1 MEHKLQLP
9 DELAPLLNFEWSQLY
24 EDYTELKDIQPE
36 PNITLHAESG
46 TPGGGTK
53 TVVDVKDVPIG
64 SSGFLQNTNRV
75 HLHAWCETSAHGE
88 KQVGGYCT
96 YNGDTYKIIR
106 RMDEQPFDG
115 LFDEEP
121 YTIEQMVQE
130 FATEVRGYLHYGNY
144 RYDAVYDAVTQ
155 SVAELRSLHEEN
167 IMDVFTEEYHREDVD
182 GVCATFYAYG
192 EKQTIYGEF
201 VHEPHKTP
209 FARAHYN
216 GVACVIDCPLERYP
230 EASPEI
236 TELRVAKELSTF
248 LSKELESAVDE
259 LCGKHIAGDLEQ
271 DAPEL

>member
-1 MEHKLQLP
+1 MTNLMVPE
-9 DELAPLLNFEWSQLY
+9 ELTPLTTFNWSQFSDTY
-24 EDYTELKDIQPE
+24 AENHDIQPNPHVTIQLE
-36 PNITLHAESG
+36 TG
-46 TPGGGTK
+46 VPGGGTK
-53 TVVDVKDVPIG
+53 VVVDVKDVPIG
-64 SSGFLQNTNRV
+64 WTGYLPNTNRV

-88 KQVGGYCT
+88 NQVGGYCT
-96 YNGDTYKIIR
+96 YNGDGYKIIR

-121 YTIEQMVQE
+121 YTVEQMVQE
-130 FATEVRGYLHYGNY
+130 FAIEVRSYLHYGNY
-144 RYDAVYDAVTQ
+144 RYDAVYDAVAQ

-167 IMDVFTEEYHREDVD
+167 ITDVFTEEYHREDVD

-216 GVACVIDCPLERYP
+216 GVACIIDCPLERYP

-259 LCGKHIAGDLEQ
+259 LCGKHIADDLDQ
-271 DAPEL
+271 NAPEL

>member
-1 MEHKLQLP
+1 MANLMIPE
-9 DELAPLLNFEWSQLY
+9 ELAPLANFSWEQFSDLY
-24 EDYTELKDIQPE
+24 VENHDIQPE
-36 PNITLHAESG
+36 PHVAIQLESG
-46 TPGGGTK
+46 IPGGGTK
-53 TVVDVKDVPIG
+53 VVVDVKDVPIG

-75 HLHAWCETSAHGE
+75 HLHAWCETRDGE
-88 KQVGGYCT
+88 NHIGGYCT
-96 YNGDTYKIIR
+96 YNGDGYKIIR

-115 LFDEEP
+115 LVDEEP

-144 RYDAVYDAVTQ
+144 RYDGVYDAVAQ

-167 IMDVFTEEYHREDVD
+167 IRNVFTEEYHREDVD

-216 GVACVIDCPLERYP
+216 GVACIIDCPLERYP

-248 LSKELESAVDE
+248 LSKELEPAVDE
-259 LCGKHIAGDLEQ
+259 ICGKHIAGDLDQ
-271 DAPEL
+271 SSPEL

>member
-1 MEHKLQLP
+1 MTNLMIPE
-9 DELAPLLNFEWSQLY
+9 ELVPLMSFKWSQFSDTY
-24 EDYTELKDIQPE
+24 AENHDIQLE
-36 PNITLHAESG
+36 PHVAIQLETGA
-46 TPGGGTK
+46 PGGGTK
-53 TVVDVKDVPIG
+53 VVVDVKDVPIG
-64 SSGFLQNTNRV
+64 WTGYLPNTNRV

-88 KQVGGYCT
+88 KQVGGWCT
-96 YNGDTYKIIR
+96 YNGEGYKIIR
-106 RMDEQPFDG
+106 RIDEQPFDG

-144 RYDAVYDAVTQ
+144 RYDAVYDAVAQ

-259 LCGKHIAGDLEQ
+259 LCGKHIAGDLDQ